1 MAHYPNVEA
10 VISSI
15 TSDYNV
21 QQQLKNYAS
30 SCVKPALDYY
40 IEHLNANLMSVPLSA
55 FKAARLFSPHKL
67 QEMKPESC
75 VYQFF
80 LSLHRLI

>member
-10 VISSI
+10 VISST

-40 IEHLNANLMSVPLSA
+40 IEHHLMSVPLSA
-55 FKAARLFSPHKL
+55 FKAARLFSP
-67 QEMKPESC
+67 
-75 VYQFF
+75 F
-80 LSLHRLI
+80 LLTSYKK